1 MMIRNIIT
9 FLFIVFIVV
18 SSQVRLS
25 GGSRLINDSANDEER
40 IRAKFNSTF
49 RKYFS
54 TVTRYSTK
62 KNEGKKFHAV
72 SRRAVPSGPNPL
84 HN

>member
-1 MMIRNIIT
+1 MRMIRNIIT
-9 FLFIVFIVV
+9 FLFIIFIVV
-18 SSQVRLS
+18 SSQVRFS
-25 GGSRLINDSANDEER
+25 NSRLIRDSANDEER
-40 IRAKFNSTF
+40 MRAKFDSTF

-62 KNEGKKFHAV
+62 KNEGKKLHAV

>member
-25 GGSRLINDSANDEER
+25 GGSTLINDSANDEER
-40 IRAKFNSTF
+40 IRAKFNST
-49 RKYFS
+49 
-54 TVTRYSTK
+54 YSTK

>member
-1 MMIRNIIT
+1 MRMIGNVIT
-9 FLFIVFIVV
+9 FLFIIFIVV

-25 GGSRLINDSANDEER
+25 GSRLINDSANDEER
-40 IRAKFNSTF
+40 IRAKFDSTF

-62 KNEGKKFHAV
+62 KNEGKKLRAV